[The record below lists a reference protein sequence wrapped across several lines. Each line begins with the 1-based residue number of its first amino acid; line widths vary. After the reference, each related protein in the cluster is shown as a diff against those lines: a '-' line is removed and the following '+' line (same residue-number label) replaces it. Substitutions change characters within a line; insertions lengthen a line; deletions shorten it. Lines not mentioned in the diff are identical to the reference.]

1 MKVNVMAAAATAVP
15 ATVQTKVSALVTPR
29 TSVPVTPAVSTH
41 VAVPPPVSVLAL
53 VDTTALKYLCG
64 RAMVIFPPMGTAV
77 TVVNPRVTV
86 PVLTVPGILSPAV
99 VKARSTLVVSW
110 SPRATVAAV
119 ARRLTPHPSLR
130 HREVPCQGRCC

>member
-29 TSVPVTPAVSTH
+29 TAVPVTPAVRAH

-53 VDTTALKYLCG
+53 EESTALKYLCG
-64 RAMVIFPPMGTAV
+64 KAMVMVPPMGTAV

-86 PVLTVPGILSPAV
+86 PVFKVPGTLSPAV

-110 SPRATVAAV
+110 LPRATVAAV
-119 ARRLTPHPSLR
+119 ALTLS
-130 HREVPCQGRCC
+130 VDDVTV